1 MALWGQTARE
11 LARMF
16 ATGEATAREI
26 VAAHLERIDEVNPG
40 YNAVVD
46 RVDDM
51 ALSAAD
57 AADAARRDGQPLGP
71 LAGVPFTIKSNID
84 LAGSP
89 TTFGLPIMKDA
100 VPTLDAPVVE
110 RMKGAGAIPLAR
122 TNMPDLGLRMQTDSS
137 LYGLT
142 KNPWNAEHTT
152 AGSSGGE
159 AVALATGMSPIGLGN
174 DLGGS
179 LRNPASC
186 VGVTSIKP
194 SFGRV
199 PTAEQISVLPN
210 TIMSQELAV
219 TGPMARTVD
228 DVKLGLEILSGPHPR
243 DPLAMPIP
251 LEAKAGRKKVA
262 VLATPPGGDT
272 DPRVAAVVRDA
283 AKALEGAGVIVEEV
297 DMPAYEATCACWTD
311 IVVGAIA
318 AGYDAMAP
326 VISDNAKAFMQNSIA
341 GTGPHTPERWMQAW
355 VDRFDLMVAWNQFFT
370 GWDAVLTPTWTHP
383 PLLVDADAT
392 NGPEGAKFSLDVA
405 RPVYP
410 GNVLGLPSA
419 AVPAGMVDGL
429 PVGVLVTGP
438 RWSDLT
444 CLEIAKHVEEAGIGP
459 DPLF

>member
-1 MALWGQTARE
+1 MALWGRTARE
-11 LARMF
+11 LAEVF
-16 ATGEATAREI
+16 AAGEASAREI
-26 VAAHLERIDEVNPG
+26 VTSHLKRIDEVNPD
-40 YNAVVD
+40 YNAVVG
-46 RVDDM
+46 RIDDM
-51 ALSAAD
+51 ALAAAD
-57 AADAARRDGQPLGP
+57 AADAARANGEPLGP

-89 TTFGLPIMKDA
+89 TTFGLPLMKDA

-110 RMKGAGAIPLAR
+110 RMKQAGAIPLAR

-142 KNPWNAEHTT
+142 KNPWNAERTT

-186 VGVTSIKP
+186 VGVASIKP

-210 TIMSQELAV
+210 TIMSQELSV
-219 TGPMARTVD
+219 TGPMARNVA
-228 DVKLGLEILSGPHPR
+228 DVRLGLEILSGPHLR
-243 DPLAMPIP
+243 DPLTVPVP
-251 LEAKAGRKKVA
+251 LEAATGRKKVA
-262 VLATPPGGDT
+262 VMAAPPGGDT
-272 DPRVAAVVRDA
+272 DPRVAGVVRDA
-283 AKALEGAGVIVEEV
+283 AEALASAGVIVEEV

-326 VISDNAKAFMQNSIA
+326 IISDNARAFMQNSIA
-341 GTGPHTPERWMQAW
+341 GTGQHTPERWMQAW
-355 VDRFDLMVAWNQFFT
+355 VDRFDLMVAWNEFFT

-383 PLLVDADAT
+383 PIPVDADAA
-392 NGPEGAKFSLDVA
+392 NGPDGAKFSLDVA

-410 GNVLGLPSA
+410 ANVLGLPSA
-419 AVPAGMVDGL
+419 AVPAGLVDGL

-444 CLEIAKHVEEAGIGP
+444 CLEIAGYIEDAGIAP

>member
-1 MALWGQTARE
+1 
-11 LARMF
+11 
-16 ATGEATAREI
+16 
-26 VAAHLERIDEVNPG
+26 
-40 YNAVVD
+40 
-46 RVDDM
+46 
-51 ALSAAD
+51 
-57 AADAARRDGQPLGP
+57 
-71 LAGVPFTIKSNID
+71 
-84 LAGSP
+84 
-89 TTFGLPIMKDA
+89 MKQ
-100 VPTLDAPVVE
+100 
-110 RMKGAGAIPLAR
+110 AGAIPLAR
-122 TNMPDLGLRMQTDSS
+122 TNLPDLGLRMQTDSF
-137 LYGLT
+137 LHGITL
-142 KNPWNAEHTT
+142 NPWNAEHTT

-186 VGVTSIKP
+186 VGVASIKP
-194 SFGRV
+194 SLGRV

-210 TIMSQELAV
+210 SIMSQELAV
-219 TGPMARTVD
+219 TGPMARNVD
-228 DVKLGLEILSGPHPR
+228 DVKLGLEILAGPHLR

-251 LEAKAGRKKVA
+251 LESRPGQKRVA
-262 VLATPPGGDT
+262 VLADPPGGDT
-272 DPRVAAVVRDA
+272 DPRVAAVVREA
-283 AKALEGAGVIVEEV
+283 AYALEAAGVIVEEV

-326 VISDNAKAFMQNSIA
+326 IISDISKEFMRNSIA
-341 GTGPHTPERWMQAW
+341 ATGPHTPERWMQAW
-355 VDRFDLMVAWNQFFT
+355 VDRFDLMVAWNEFFS

-383 PLLVDADAT
+383 PLLVGEDAT
-392 NGPEGAKFSLDVA
+392 NGPEGAKFSLEVA

-419 AVPAGMVDGL
+419 AVPAGLVDGL

-444 CLEIAKHVEEAGIGP
+444 CLEIAKHIEDAGIAP

>member
-1 MALWGQTARE
+1 MGDLI
-11 LARMF
+11 
-16 ATGEATAREI
+16 GETQAFTVG
-26 VAAHLERIDEVNPG
+26 VAASPVPIA
-40 YNAVVD
+40 AVTVT
-46 RVDDM
+46 
-51 ALSAAD
+51 LSAAD
-57 AADAARRDGQPLGP
+57 AADTARRDDQSLGP

-89 TTFGLPIMKDA
+89 TTFGLSIMKDA
-100 VPTLDAPVVE
+100 VPTLDAPVVG
-110 RMKGAGAIPLAR
+110 RMQGAGAIPLAG

-142 KNPWNAEHTT
+142 KNPGNAKHPT

-210 TIMSQELAV
+210 TIMSQESAV

-243 DPLAMPIP
+243 GPLAMPIP

-262 VLATPPGGDT
+262 VLATPPGATPTHGSLDAGLGRPVRPDGRVEPVLHRLGRCVDT
-272 DPRVAAVVRDA
+272 DVDA
-283 AKALEGAGVIVEEV
+283 
-297 DMPAYEATCACWTD
+297 
-311 IVVGAIA
+311 
-318 AGYDAMAP
+318 
-326 VISDNAKAFMQNSIA
+326 S
-341 GTGPHTPERWMQAW
+341 
-355 VDRFDLMVAWNQFFT
+355 
-370 GWDAVLTPTWTHP
+370 
-383 PLLVDADAT
+383 PLLVEADAT
-392 NGPEGAKFSLDVA
+392 NGTEGAKFSLDVA

-419 AVPAGMVDGL
+419 AVPAGTVDGL
-429 PVGVLVTGP
+429 PVGVLITGP

-444 CLEIAKHVEEAGIGP
+444 CLEIAEHVEEAGIAS
-459 DPLF
+459 DPPF